1 MDEEL
6 PEWKQRLR
14 EECKEVADR
23 TEKLVAFIASP
34 SYNVLPSEDRAL
46 LVAQRGAMTAYGAVL
61 LMRGR
66 RAGVIN

>member
-6 PEWKQRLR
+6 PEWKQRLKV
-14 EECKEVADR
+14 ECREVADR
-23 TEKLVAFIASP
+23 TEKLSAFIASS
-34 SYNVLPSEDRAL
+34 SYNVLSPEDRAL
-46 LVAQRGAMTAYGAVL
+46 LVAQRGAMIAYGAVL